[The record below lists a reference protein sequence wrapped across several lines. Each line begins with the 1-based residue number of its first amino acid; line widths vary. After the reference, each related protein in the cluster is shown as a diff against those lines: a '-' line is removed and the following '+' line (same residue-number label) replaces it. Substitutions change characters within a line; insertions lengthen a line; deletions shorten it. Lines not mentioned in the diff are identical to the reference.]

1 MESVLQE
8 VKECYV
14 CNTTY
19 NLHDHHIIYGTS
31 NRKQSEKYGL
41 KVWLCQEHHTGQTGV
56 HFRPNEGL
64 DLHLK
69 KIAQEKFEALYGA
82 RNEFIRAFGKSY
94 L

>member
-1 MESVLQE
+1 MKSVLQTE
-8 VKECYV
+8 KECYV

-41 KVWLCQEHHTGQTGV
+41 KVWLCQEHHTGSHGV
-56 HFRPNEGL
+56 HFNRDL
-64 DLHLK
+64 DMHLK
-69 KIAQEKFEALYGA
+69 KLAQMHFEAHIGA
-82 RNEFIRAFGKSY
+82 RNEFIRVFGKSY

>member
-1 MESVLQE
+1 MKSIIQTEKQ
-8 VKECYV
+8 CFV
-14 CNTTY
+14 CGKTF

-41 KVWLCQEHHTGQTGV
+41 KVWLCYEHHTGSLGV
-56 HFRPNEGL
+56 HFNKNL

-69 KIAQEKFEALYGA
+69 KLAQEHFEAKYGA
-82 RNEFIRAFGKSY
+82 RNDFRSIFGKSY

>member
-1 MESVLQE
+1 MKSIIQTEKQ
-8 VKECYV
+8 CYV
-14 CNTTY
+14 CGKNY

-41 KVWLCQEHHTGQTGV
+41 KVWLCYEHHTGNAGV
-56 HFRPNEGL
+56 HFNRDL

-69 KIAQEKFEALYGA
+69 KLAQEHFEARYGD
-82 RNEFIRAFGKSY
+82 RNEFISTFGKSY

>member
-1 MESVLQE
+1 MKSIIQTEKQ
-8 VKECYV
+8 CFV
-14 CNTTY
+14 CGKNY

-41 KVWLCQEHHTGQTGV
+41 KVWLCYEHHTGNAGV
-56 HFRPNEGL
+56 HFNRDL

-69 KIAQEKFEALYGA
+69 KLAQERFEARYGA
-82 RNEFIRAFGKSY
+82 RNEFINIFGKSY

>member
-1 MESVLQE
+1 MKSIIQTEKQ
-8 VKECYV
+8 CFV
-14 CNTTY
+14 CGKNY

-41 KVWLCQEHHTGQTGV
+41 KVWLCYEHHTGNAGV
-56 HFRPNEGL
+56 HFNRDL

-69 KIAQEKFEALYGA
+69 KLAQEHFEARYGA
-82 RNEFIRAFGKSY
+82 RNEFISTFGKSY

>member
-1 MESVLQE
+1 MKSIIQTEKQ
-8 VKECYV
+8 CFV
-14 CNTTY
+14 CGTTY

-41 KVWLCQEHHTGQTGV
+41 KVWLCQEHHTGSAGV
-56 HFRPNEGL
+56 HFNRDL

-69 KIAQEKFEALYGA
+69 KLAQEHFEAKYGA
-82 RNEFIRAFGKSY
+82 RNEFRMVFGKSY